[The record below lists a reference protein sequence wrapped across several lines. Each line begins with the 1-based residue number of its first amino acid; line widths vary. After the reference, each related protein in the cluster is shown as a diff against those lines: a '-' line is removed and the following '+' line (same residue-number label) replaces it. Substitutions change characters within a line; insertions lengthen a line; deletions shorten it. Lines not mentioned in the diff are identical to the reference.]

1 MSESSVFKLYFDP
14 LKAEFSL
21 LRVPAIEVESKD
33 RHYVIDNFVDSFVS
47 NTETMRL
54 FNPLIIDGSLEIDGK
69 FEEIAS
75 EEASLVNET
84 ISNEVLLTIPSFH
97 QVQGV
102 TQYLILDGFLEIDGE
117 YIEV

>member
-1 MSESSVFKLYFDP
+1 MSESSAFKLFFDP

-21 LRVPAIEVESKD
+21 LRIPATEVESKD

-47 NTETMRL
+47 SAETMRL
-54 FNPLIIDGSLEIDGK
+54 FSPLIIDGSLEIDGK

-84 ISNEVLLTIPSFH
+84 IPNDVLLTIPSFH
-97 QVQGV
+97 QVQSI
-102 TQYLILDGFLEIDGE
+102 TQYIILDGFLEIDGE
-117 YIEV
+117 WIEV